1 MGVGVR
7 IIIRIRATISEK
19 NDLTYWNVMF
29 CLEAKKCNI
38 KCQKVAN
45 ILKISTNTLLFGM

>member
-1 MGVGVR
+1 M
-7 IIIRIRATISEK
+7 ISEK

-45 ILKISTNTLLFGM
+45 LLKISTNTLLFGM